1 MSVPGD
7 NRAIWQAV
15 SIALLAGLGI
25 VIAVFYLAFASAVA
39 IWNQSAAHLFSYLV
53 IPVSVYF
60 VWLRRRQ
67 LARLVPAPDMRM
79 IWLALPCGL
88 VWLTSHVAQIDIG
101 VQFAAVGMLQ
111 ILLLTLLG
119 RDIYRVLL
127 FPFTFLWLLVPFGD
141 SLIVPLMELTS
152 MMTVAGLTLL
162 GLTAHAEGTMLIAE
176 GRRYLIVEECGAL
189 DFILGNLVISLVYAN
204 LMYANKGKRWVYAL
218 SSVPVAILANGFRT
232 TTIVFITHVS
242 DGRIGLAHDHTTYG
256 WFVFLFAVA
265 GQMWVGWRYVDSH
278 DKPLAAPTLEPDC
291 TSPKK
296 VVLAWFAAVCAIVA
310 APAYATLAATN
321 EASSGGSLCWP
332 ALPIEGYTTVK
343 HSAWRPVF
351 ANAQSNFHALVDS
364 EFGAVDLHIAY
375 YWRQERGRELIN
387 WHNRVFDGRHWNFL
401 ARSTDELTVD
411 GQKIAVIRES
421 LRGPQYETRAVF
433 YWYWVDGTLTGSA
446 LQAKLL
452 QIKAALLFGDKRSA
466 MIALSVDESI
476 SRLRAHEA
484 AQSVLDRAPFVI
496 RTLRGVRTTND
507 AERGC

>member
-364 EFGAVDLHIAY
+364 E
-375 YWRQERGRELIN
+375 
-387 WHNRVFDGRHWNFL
+387 
-401 ARSTDELTVD
+401 VD

-476 SRLRAHEA
+476 SRPRAHEA